1 MLTVCVCVP
10 CMEYREAPFQADVC
24 RLPAGFFLYNY
35 ICRVEKKGP
44 LAPEGG
50 KTIPKGRVARDF
62 MSFGLSFLSV
72 KFLQ

>member
-1 MLTVCVCVP
+1 
-10 CMEYREAPFQADVC
+10 MEYRDARFRLTCADS
-24 RLPAGFFLYNY
+24 LPDFFYT
-35 ICRVEKKGP
+35 IIFVEWRKKGP

>member
-1 MLTVCVCVP
+1 MLTVCVCALHGIP
-10 CMEYREAPFQADVC
+10 RCPFQADVC